1 MAHFEI
7 WHDKAGDAPPVDS
20 GDGLVFPDLNENP
33 ETATNLVMPRPCK
46 FISTDLPLCS
56 IIRPTSIPLAG
67 AAAAAHFL
75 TDTGL
80 FHGQSNEFFE
90 VLFTLA
96 EQADRAMREAGDD

>member
-1 MAHFEI
+1 MGAARSRLVQNAP
-7 WHDKAGDAPPVDS
+7 KVAGALS
-20 GDGLVFPDLNENP
+20 ALENP

-67 AAAAAHFL
+67 AVAAAHFL

-80 FHGQSNEFFE
+80 FHGQSNEFFDF
-90 VLFTLA
+90 LFTSTCLKIKDTQ
-96 EQADRAMREAGDD
+96 EGVNWV